1 MIGIAQTK
9 ILRDP
14 SAGPV
19 HALVFWGFLVLQV
32 GALEIILHGLI
43 PGFSYASILPA
54 PLHWLFLVSQEL
66 TAGAVLAAVAW
77 LLYRRIV
84 VKPKRLQGDG
94 VHSGDAIFILSVI
107 GGLMVTLIVTAAAE
121 RVLGAD
127 IPTMAQPLSAPLAG
141 LLGWMS
147 PGAATIVRNTSW
159 WIHALLILTF
169 LNYLPYSKH
178 LHVIVSLPNTFLS
191 NTSGPGTVGA
201 MKPMDLEMET
211 EVFGAADVTHLS
223 WKNLLDGYACTE
235 CGRCTSVCPAN
246 LTGKLLSPRKIVVNT
261 RQRLLEV
268 APVIVGGDDVF
279 GMPFIGAAKGDDG
292 TRATVLEHKLLDNF
306 ITEEELWACTSCR
319 ACVYE
324 CPVSID
330 QLEIINEMRRNLV
343 LTESRFPEEIQ
354 PAFESLERNGSPW
367 AFQPSEREKWA
378 EGMDVPTMA
387 EMWERGERPDILF
400 WVGCMGSFDDRAK
413 KTTVAFARILQA
425 AGIKFAILGQEE
437 SCNGDPA
444 RRMGNEYLYQMLAKQ
459 AIETLDRYEVTTI
472 VTSCPHC
479 FHQIGNEFPQLG
491 GNYEVIH
498 HSTYIERLLADEMVP
513 LKHDDG
519 QKLVMAYHDSC
530 YLGRYNEVYDAPREA
545 LKRALPVVTL
555 VEAPRSRDKGLLLRR
570 RRWAHVDGRARG
582 AAHQRR
588 AQTGTPRDRRRRR
601 RGRLSVLHDD
611 AQRCRGQIEEHGAG
625 VRHRRGGGGET
636 ADGRRETGDGRV
648 GDGGAMGGREGGGVG
663 RVARLGGARCMRGRG
678 RTAGGQHRK
687 RVAASGSCKRLGA
700 GSGHGRR
707 DRDAPDV
714 VAVASGGVP
723 AGGERAVLGSAHHG
737 PGAHLHHAGLQGRD
751 PLPVHRAAGRR
762 GDAALD
768 RAHPGA

>member
-1 MIGIAQTK
+1 MSHVAFAFVLALALAFFSYNAQRLVRYLRIGNGDFRLNDIPRRVWNLFMIGIAQTK

-292 TRATVLEHKLLDNF
+292 TRAAVLEHKLLDNF

-343 LTESRFPEEIQ
+343 LTESRFPEEIL

-555 VEAPRSRDKGLLLRR
+555 VEAPRSRDKGLCCGAGGGRMWMEERVGQRINVERKQELL
-570 RRWAHVDGRARG
+570 ATG
-582 AAHQRR
+582 ADAVAVACPFCMTMLNDAGAKLESTVPVYDIAEVVASRL
-588 AQTGTPRDRRRRR
+588 QTG
-601 RGRLSVLHDD
+601 
-611 AQRCRGQIEEHGAG
+611 
-625 VRHRRGGGGET
+625 
-636 ADGRRETGDGRV
+636 DGRRETGG
-648 GDGGAMGGREGGGVG
+648 
-663 RVARLGGARCMRGRG
+663 
-678 RTAGGQHRK
+678 
-687 RVAASGSCKRLGA
+687 
-700 GSGHGRR
+700 
-707 DRDAPDV
+707 
-714 VAVASGGVP
+714 
-723 AGGERAVLGSAHHG
+723 
-737 PGAHLHHAGLQGRD
+737 
-751 PLPVHRAAGRR
+751 
-762 GDAALD
+762 
-768 RAHPGA
+768 

>member
-1 MIGIAQTK
+1 MSHVAFAFVLALALAFFSYNAQRLVRYLRIGNGDFRLNDIPRRVWNLFMIGIAQTK

-292 TRATVLEHKLLDNF
+292 TRAAVLEHKLLDNF

-555 VEAPRSRDKGLLLRR
+555 VEAPRSRDKGLCCGAGGGRMWMEERVGQRINVERKQELL
-570 RRWAHVDGRARG
+570 ATGADAVAVACPFCMTMLNDAGAKLESTVPVYDIAEVVAARL
-582 AAHQRR
+582 
-588 AQTGTPRDRRRRR
+588 QTG
-601 RGRLSVLHDD
+601 
-611 AQRCRGQIEEHGAG
+611 
-625 VRHRRGGGGET
+625 
-636 ADGRRETGDGRV
+636 DGRRETGG
-648 GDGGAMGGREGGGVG
+648 
-663 RVARLGGARCMRGRG
+663 
-678 RTAGGQHRK
+678 
-687 RVAASGSCKRLGA
+687 
-700 GSGHGRR
+700 
-707 DRDAPDV
+707 
-714 VAVASGGVP
+714 
-723 AGGERAVLGSAHHG
+723 
-737 PGAHLHHAGLQGRD
+737 
-751 PLPVHRAAGRR
+751 
-762 GDAALD
+762 
-768 RAHPGA
+768 